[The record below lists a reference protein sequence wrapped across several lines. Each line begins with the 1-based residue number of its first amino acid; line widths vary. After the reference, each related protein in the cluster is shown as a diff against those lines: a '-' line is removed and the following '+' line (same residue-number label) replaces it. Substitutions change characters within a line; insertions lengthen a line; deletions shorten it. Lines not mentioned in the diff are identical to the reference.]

1 MTRSTHIKYTGGH
14 HAGPGTMPGTSAGGR
29 AHHAGR
35 EGASS
40 RAGCYVRA
48 PRASRAQGHAPWARR
63 TELKAAPRAWGGEL
77 GRGRARW
84 GGRARP
90 GEGAERAG
98 AAGAGEPGQ
107 GQAQGRGRGPRR
119 TGVVATGAK
128 EVEGWVGERE
138 GDGTHRAG
146 GEGGVGDR
154 RFRAATRWRRGTS
167 CAGERERE
175 QGVEERDGGSFG
187 GGADGWA
194 PPGGG
199 GCNHPRCARGA
210 WGARGAGRG
219 WAVGRKPQERGGLG
233 WAARQPAQDSVG
245 RAGGKGGGEE
255 KEGKK
260 GRNWAERREGEISLF
275 IFFLFSYYL
284 FYL

>member
-146 GEGGVGDR
+146 GEGGVGGR
-154 RFRAATRWRRGTS
+154 RFRAAGEVEEREAS
-167 CAGERERE
+167 CTGERE
-175 QGVEERDGGSFG
+175 DL
-187 GGADGWA
+187 
-194 PPGGG
+194 
-199 GCNHPRCARGA
+199 
-210 WGARGAGRG
+210 
-219 WAVGRKPQERGGLG
+219 RGG
-233 WAARQPAQDSVG
+233 
-245 RAGGKGGGEE
+245 
-255 KEGKK
+255 
-260 GRNWAERREGEISLF
+260 
-275 IFFLFSYYL
+275 
-284 FYL
+284 